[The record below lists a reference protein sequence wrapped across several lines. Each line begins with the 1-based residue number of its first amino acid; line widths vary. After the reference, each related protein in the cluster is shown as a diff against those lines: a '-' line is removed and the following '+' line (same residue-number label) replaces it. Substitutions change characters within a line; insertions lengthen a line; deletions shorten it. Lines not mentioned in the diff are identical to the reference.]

1 MWIRKYIK
9 INVFGLK
16 KYECINDERKIEMY
30 FKKQIGKEGEDIAE
44 KYLLANGYKI
54 IDRNFYARQGEIDII
69 AKEKNEWV
77 FIEVKT
83 RTNDIYGKPID
94 AVDSIKQK
102 HLIKTINYY
111 IYSNKLENERIRVDV
126 IEVYKVKEKYVINH
140 IKQVI

>member
-1 MWIRKYIK
+1 
-9 INVFGLK
+9 
-16 KYECINDERKIEMY
+16 MY

-69 AKEKNEWV
+69 AKQKNEWV

-111 IYSNKLENERIRVDV
+111 ILIYLI
-126 IEVYKVKEKYVINH
+126 IN
-140 IKQVI
+140 QQ